1 MRTNYCIPMRPFSYL
16 FSNAFAFVFTLYF
29 SLCPFIFANIENSLI
44 ETAILLNIDSIK
56 SRNNEYPSTQRRL
69 SSIYQDVNT
78 SMAENIDGI
87 TEQDIKD
94 EDKLKISISNILT
107 NYPDDN
113 KTDAVDYAI
122 DYLTKNKNIPFQ
134 LSDED
139 YIDAIESIYSSLI
152 ETENPDKLNESLSEL
167 SQRSFENLIPETVNR
182 WDESASKWAEL
193 LSHALIQ
200 SIQDIN
206 PENIT
211 NFEESDKKVLQETAI
226 KSSISSI
233 LRLMKENTED
243 AKGFYSG
250 IVPVVGG
257 IDNPDM
263 NFGGHAEFKKF
274 DPQKTEIV
282 QSTIKGMSDAI
293 FNKVI
298 ADSLNPDNYNDTSYS
313 IKTEFDDFSKLLAD
327 STIDGALDFLSK
339 QEGDNTLFAYEVT
352 RVVANSLSYSAVLAS
367 TRYDNKTLNESFEEI
382 NLPSYAAEVIAKSVA
397 SKSIGYTIDNSLV
410 EKGYDLG
417 LMAQSVSFGSAQGS
431 QLATVDEKSMDYQNA
446 WEIFSRKEIAKK
458 SSSGSAKGA
467 VNIAAENY
475 KESSTEPNETNWQD
489 ILDVAQAAA
498 LGSLTANTAMSVY
511 FPTEQQGIINYSAQ
525 GSAFG
530 SLDNKVKT
538 IIPEEKNPTSEILVD
553 VARASANGATAGATF
568 EIVALL
574 DARPDL
580 NTADRDTIKTIEAAT
595 YGSTFGAIQGGV
607 QSSNSLAI
615 LIKQATKQG
624 ASEGALTG
632 AGLGRGESL
641 ENASSAEL
649 KSKAT
654 ILQTITNTNS
664 TASKNA
670 SRSIATKSIKTKS
683 SDMLLLM
690 RKFNISPKFTN
701 PTGIFRK
708 STDTIGSDDIQ
719 QTDNAIQYASP
730 I

>member
-1 MRTNYCIPMRPFSYL
+1 MFRFSYL
-16 FSNAFAFVFTLYF
+16 SFNALALVLYV
-29 SLCPFIFANIENSLI
+29 SLCQFSFANIENSLI

-56 SRNNEYPSTQRRL
+56 SRNNANQNNQRRL

-78 SMAENIDGI
+78 SMAENIEGI
-87 TEQDIKD
+87 TEQDVKNV
-94 EDKLKISISNILT
+94 DKLKISISNILT

-122 DYLTKNKNIPFQ
+122 DYLTRNKNIPFQ
-134 LSDED
+134 LSDEE
-139 YIDAIESIYSSLI
+139 YIDAVKSIYSSLI
-152 ETENPDKLNESLSEL
+152 ETEDSDKLNESIREL
-167 SQRSFENLIPETVNR
+167 PQRSLENLIPETVNK
-182 WDESASKWAEL
+182 WDEGADKWAEL
-193 LSHALIQ
+193 LSQALIQ
-200 SIQDIN
+200 SIQDIDTEKL
-206 PENIT
+206 PNIDLA
-211 NFEESDKKVLQETAI
+211 DKKTLLQTAV
-226 KSSISSI
+226 KSSISSV
-233 LRLMKENTED
+233 LDLMKKSKDN

-250 IVPVVGG
+250 IKPVIEG
-257 IDNPDM
+257 IENPDM
-263 NFGGHAEFKKF
+263 KFGGHPEFKKF
-274 DPQKTEIV
+274 DPRKTDIV
-282 QSTIKGMSDAI
+282 RATIKGMSDSI
-293 FNKVI
+293 F
-298 ADSLNPDNYNDTSYS
+298 DNIVFSSANSDNFNSPNYS
-313 IKTEFDDFSKLLAD
+313 IKAEFDDFSKLLAD
-327 STIDGALDFLSK
+327 SSIEGALDFLSE

-352 RVVANSLSYSAVLAS
+352 RAVANSLSYSAVLTS
-367 TRYDNKTLNESFEEI
+367 TGYDNKILNENFEEI

-397 SKSIGYTIDNSLV
+397 SKSIGYIIDNSLV
-410 EKGYDLG
+410 DEGYDLG

-431 QLATVDEKSMDYQNA
+431 QLASVDEKSMDYQNS
-446 WEIFSRKEIAKK
+446 WEIFSRKEIAKN
-458 SSSGSAKGA
+458 SSLGSSKGA
-467 VNIAAENY
+467 VNITAENY
-475 KESSTEPNETNWQD
+475 KESSTAPNETNWQD

-538 IIPEEKNPTSEILVD
+538 IIPEANNPTSEILVD

-580 NTADRDTIKTIEAAT
+580 NTADRDTIKTVEAAT

-624 ASEGALTG
+624 ASEGALSG
-632 AGLGRGESL
+632 AGLGRGENL
-641 ENASSAEL
+641 ENASDVDL
-649 KSKAT
+649 KSKST

-701 PTGIFRK
+701 PTGIFKK
-708 STDTIGSDDIQ
+708 STDSIGSEDIQ
-719 QTDNAIQYASP
+719 QTDDAIQYASP